1 MPDFLIA
8 DHGSI
13 VWIVPVSEA
22 AHQWLDENAASE
34 PWQWQ
39 GGALSVEHRCAGDLI
54 DAIEA
59 PKFDIPR

>member
-13 VWIVPVSEA
+13 FTIAPLSEA
-22 AHQWLDENAASE
+22 AHEWLDENATSE
-34 PWQWQ
+34 PWQWS
-39 GGALSVEHRCAGDLI
+39 GGLLSVEHRCAGDLI

-59 PKFDIPR
+59 AGFDISR

>member
-13 VWIVPVSEA
+13 VWIVPVSGA
-22 AHQWLDENAASE
+22 AHRWLKENATSE

-39 GGALSVEHRCAGDLI
+39 GGALSVDHRSAGDLI
-54 DAIEA
+54 EAIEA
-59 PKFDIPR
+59 ADFDISR

>member
-13 VWIVPVSEA
+13 VWIVPISGA
-22 AHQWLDENAASE
+22 AREWLGENAISE

-39 GGALSVEHRCAGDLI
+39 GDALSVEHRCAGDLI
-54 DAIEA
+54 QEIKVAG
-59 PKFDIPR
+59 FDVSH